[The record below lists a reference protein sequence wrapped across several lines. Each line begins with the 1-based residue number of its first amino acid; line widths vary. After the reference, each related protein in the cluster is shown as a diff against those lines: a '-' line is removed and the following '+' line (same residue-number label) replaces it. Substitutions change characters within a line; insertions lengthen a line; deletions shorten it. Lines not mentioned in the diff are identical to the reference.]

1 MTLTGCDRYAPGMS
15 LLNDL
20 GVGDGAGSLLLASAP
35 DALLAEA
42 GRLKPRPTFAS
53 GLMTAEPADRIAW
66 WPDGRTLNAG
76 TLSRLRWMLASA
88 GGEGWLVFD
97 AEDQPPAR
105 EPFETLLA
113 AAGLALIEDRPL
125 AGGGR
130 AYHVRPQ
137 AAIPS
142 RSPSSDS

>member
-1 MTLTGCDRYAPGMS
+1 MTLARSRRYAPGMS

-20 GVGDGAGSLLLASAP
+20 GLGDGGGSLLLAGAP
-35 DALLAEA
+35 DGLLTEA

-53 GLMTAEPADRIAW
+53 GLMTAEPADRIVW
-66 WPDGRTLNAG
+66 WPNERTLNVG
-76 TLSRLRWMLASA
+76 TLWRLCWMLTSA

-97 AEDQPPAR
+97 AEDQPPA
-105 EPFETLLA
+105 EPRLASLLA
-113 AAGLALIEDRPL
+113 AAGLALTEDRPL
-125 AGGGR
+125 ADGGR
-130 AYHVRPQ
+130 AYRVWPL